1 MKEFSCGS
9 VVPACTARFTGPTEA
24 DILTQ
29 VAAHASA
36 DHGMADVPDEVVAQ
50 VRANIVSVPA

>member
-9 VVPACTARFTGPTEA
+9 VVPACTARFTGATET

-29 VAAHASA
+29 VAAHAEA
-36 DHGMADVPDEVVAQ
+36 DHGMTEVPAEVVAQ
-50 VRANIVSVPA
+50 VRANISEVAA